1 MKWLLIIVSE
11 PIKLLTISAG
21 QTILTAAFVSIG
33 LAHPIPDRL
42 GRWLELPRQLLRRAA
57 STDQIDHLLPELRRL
72 YWAAPPIR
80 SWASASSF

>member
-33 LAHPIPDRL
+33 LARPIPDRL
-42 GRWLELPRQLLRRAA
+42 G
-57 STDQIDHLLPELRRL
+57 H
-72 YWAAPPIR
+72 
-80 SWASASSF
+80 